1 MQDVSK
7 IKHSM
12 ASKND
17 DYHYFTEFDMIYE
30 GVKKL
35 TAEEIVNNAR
45 N

>member
-17 DYHYFTEFDMIYE
+17 DHCFAEFDMIYE